1 MANVKTT
8 LDTRRAK
15 SDGTFNV
22 IFRITHIKKVYT
34 INSGVS
40 LQKCFWNIK
49 NREVERAYPNS
60 KLLNIKLS
68 KQHFKIEQ
76 ALLVLDDDFT
86 IEKLKNMLS
95 GKPINQPAE
104 TFQVFSNKVIQQMFE
119 AKRTGNAMVYKTAV
133 DRLINY
139 CGRDVSFS
147 DINYQL
153 LDEFKHYLL
162 TSGLKQNS
170 IANYFRSIRAIY
182 NKAIKLKVVDRAHY
196 PFYDITI
203 KSEKTS
209 KRAISK
215 EELQKVAHIPLEEN
229 STSWRSLNYF
239 LLSFF
244 LRGISFTDLAYLKH
258 SNIIDGRIEY
268 KRRKTHKNYSVKL
281 FGTAETIINK
291 FCMEGHSYL
300 LPVLPNDIIEDSIEA
315 KKIISQ
321 WIKTTNKYLKRFS
334 IQAELSTPI
343 TTYTSRH
350 SFATIAKRLGYSN
363 ELIAEA
369 LGHEYGNKITNI
381 YLDTFDTEVLDQMH
395 YNVML
400 LNVPAEENKNVTSSN
415 SKVDSTIAQKY
426 TIPSKSDDD
435 KELKAKLSEFR
446 LKLARK
452 EGLRAFRV
460 FSNAT
465 LEGLITLK
473 PTSRE
478 ELLNVRGIAEMKFD
492 WFGKQLL
499 SLIHE
504 HLNLVE

>member
-1 MANVKTT
+1 MATIKTI

-40 LQKCFWNIK
+40 LQMCFWNHK
-49 NREVERAYPNS
+49 NCEVERAYPNS

-68 KQHFKIEQ
+68 KEHFKIEQ

-95 GKPINQPAE
+95 GKPTNEPAE

-119 AKRTGNAMVYKTAV
+119 ANRTGNAIVYNSAV
-133 DRLINY
+133 TRLINY
-139 CGRDVSFS
+139 CGSDVSFT

-153 LDEFKHYLL
+153 LDEFKHHLI

-170 IANYFRSIRAIY
+170 ISNYFRSIRAIY
-182 NKAIKLKVVDRAHY
+182 NKAIKLKVVDRAYY

-215 EELQKVAHIPLEEN
+215 QELQKVIHIPLEEN
-229 STSWRSLNYF
+229 STAWKSLNYF
-239 LLSFF
+239 LLSFY

-258 SNIIDGRIEY
+258 SNIVNGRIEF

-281 FGTAETIINK
+281 FSPAETIINK
-291 FCMEGHSYL
+291 LHREGNSYL
-300 LPVLPNDIIEDSIEA
+300 LPILTNAATEDSLEA
-315 KKIISQ
+315 KKIINQ
-321 WIKTTNKYLKRFS
+321 WIKTTNKYLKRLS
-334 IQAELSTPI
+334 IQAGLSSSI

-350 SFATIAKRLGYSN
+350 SFATVAKRLGYSN

-381 YLDTFDTEVLDQMH
+381 YLDTFDTEVLDAMH
-395 YNVML
+395 LQV
-400 LNVPAEENKNVTSSN
+400 
-415 SKVDSTIAQKY
+415 I
-426 TIPSKSDDD
+426 
-435 KELKAKLSEFR
+435 
-446 LKLARK
+446 
-452 EGLRAFRV
+452 
-460 FSNAT
+460 
-465 LEGLITLK
+465 
-473 PTSRE
+473 
-478 ELLNVRGIAEMKFD
+478 
-492 WFGKQLL
+492 
-499 SLIHE
+499 SL
-504 HLNLVE
+504 